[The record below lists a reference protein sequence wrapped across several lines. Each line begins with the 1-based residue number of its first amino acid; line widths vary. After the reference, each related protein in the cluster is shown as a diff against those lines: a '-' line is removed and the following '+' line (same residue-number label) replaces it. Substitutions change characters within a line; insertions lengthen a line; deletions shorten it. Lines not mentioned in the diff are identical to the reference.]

1 VSGMEA
7 ASAAPTEAVVQGAVL
22 HADDSKVLAAAVE
35 EAFGY
40 RGDVTVTM
48 RDGRTVEGYLF
59 DRRAPERGADGSLRI
74 LVADGTRVRIGYAEV
89 ATIAFTGRDTA
100 AGKTWENWVR
110 KYAQKKLAGEA
121 ASIESDSGE

>member
-1 VSGMEA
+1 M
-7 ASAAPTEAVVQGAVL
+7 
-22 HADDSKVLAAAVE
+22 
-35 EAFGY
+35 
-40 RGDVTVTM
+40 TVAT

-59 DRRAPERGADGSLRI
+59 DLRAPERGAYGSPRI
-74 LVADGTRVRIGYAEV
+74 LCADGTRVRIGYAEV
-89 ATIAFTGRDTA
+89 ATIASTGRDTV

>member
-1 VSGMEA
+1 MSGMEA
-7 ASAAPTEAVVQGAVL
+7 ASAAPTEAIEQGAVL
-22 HADDSKVLAAAVE
+22 RADDPQVLAAAVE

-40 RGDVTVTM
+40 RGDVTVTT

-59 DRRAPERGADGSLRI
+59 DRRAPEGGEDGSLRI
-74 LVADGTRVRIGYAEV
+74 LVAAGTRERIRYADV

>member
-1 VSGMEA
+1 MEA
-7 ASAAPTEAVVQGAVL
+7 ASAAPTEAAVQGAVL
-22 HADDSKVLAAAVE
+22 RADDPQVLAAAVE

-40 RGDVTVTM
+40 RGDVTVAT

-74 LVADGTRVRIGYAEV
+74 LCADGTRVRIGYAEV